1 MLIYVR
7 FRILTKVLIYSGCQ
21 TSAVLTDTTS
31 ITASSTNKLIANP
44 GKVFTFTFSQVNK
57 FVNSSCSASCI
68 GQTCQYL
75 TTRINKHFDKNKK
88 SHIYQHLM
96 SFQYCLDKCSK
107 DCFSVLDTANAKHQ
121 LRIKE
126 SLYITLLKPILNK
139 QKQYQYIMS
148 LSF

>member
-21 TSAVLTDTTS
+21 TSAILTDTTS
-31 ITASSTNKLIANP
+31 ITASSTSKLIANL
-44 GKVFTFTFSQVNK
+44 GKVFTFTFSQVYK

-75 TTRINKHFDKNKK
+75 TTRINKHFDKDKK

-96 SFQYCLDKCSK
+96 SFQYCLDKYSK

-139 QKQYQYIMS
+139 LKQYQYITS

>member
-1 MLIYVR
+1 MR

-21 TSAVLTDTTS
+21 TSAILTDTTS
-31 ITASSTNKLIANP
+31 ITASSTSKLIANL
-44 GKVFTFTFSQVNK
+44 GKVFTFTFSQVYK

-75 TTRINKHFDKNKK
+75 TTRINKHFDKDKK

-96 SFQYCLDKCSK
+96 SFQYCLDKYSK

-139 QKQYQYIMS
+139 LKQYQYITS